1 LPLYNLENTQA
12 VVWETVPGV
21 AFLEVA
27 DGSVK
32 FHQTL
37 AGHYRVVSRH
47 SLRTTV
53 QTLDQ
58 VPYSLCS

>member
-1 LPLYNLENTQA
+1 M
-12 VVWETVPGV
+12 WETVPGV